1 MFLKVYSFEEL
12 RVQVDSFDYKTGI
25 LLDKNILQ
33 DSGNIDNLN
42 KWLKKKINF
51 PIVVIGYGNPTY
63 TYFKKL
69 LITDEKYIPR
79 LDKERYELY
88 KKENGFS
95 LAYICTD
102 GRVYGKGYKDECS
115 LDNILRVL
123 NNYLSGEDNVR
134 KMVEGG
140 E

>member
-1 MFLKVYSFEEL
+1 MA
-12 RVQVDSFDYKTGI
+12 I
-25 LLDKNILQ
+25 LLIRILKN
-33 DSGNIDNLN
+33 
-42 KWLKKKINF
+42 
-51 PIVVIGYGNPTY
+51 Y
-63 TYFKKL
+63 L